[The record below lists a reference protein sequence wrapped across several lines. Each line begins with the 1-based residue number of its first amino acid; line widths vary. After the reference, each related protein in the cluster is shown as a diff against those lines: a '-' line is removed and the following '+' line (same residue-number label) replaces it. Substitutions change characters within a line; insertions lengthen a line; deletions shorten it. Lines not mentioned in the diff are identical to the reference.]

1 MEYLEVQSCISIHQ
15 YKGAITHMM
24 KKTLLVLLIVITI
37 LAGSILTSI
46 HLSST
51 SNNGYLELSCD
62 YSDGSDDSGSIIT
75 SFNL

>member
-15 YKGAITHMM
+15 YKGVITYMI
-24 KKTLLVLLIVITI
+24 KKTLLVLLTVITI
-37 LAGSILTSI
+37 LAGSILISI

-51 SNNGYLELSCD
+51 INNGYLELSCN
-62 YSDGSDDSGSIIT
+62 YSDDSDDSGSIIT